1 MVRLPVRPLL
11 TLAAAAALHAAGVGP
26 TAEAVPGPVPAPVVA
41 GPRTPGPQ
49 AAERLAVVINDDV
62 PGDTLDAATVRRIF
76 LRRQRF
82 WGDGALVAPV
92 NLPATSPLRERF
104 SLAILGRSPRDM
116 ADFWNDLYFNGVQPP
131 PVLES
136 QRAVLL
142 YVARTP
148 GAIGYVAA
156 DSVAPPD
163 RRDGYRV
170 ALVVTR

>member
-26 TAEAVPGPVPAPVVA
+26 TAEAGPGPGPAPFVA
-41 GPRTPGPQ
+41 GPQ
-49 AAERLAVVINDDV
+49 AAERLAVVVNDDV
-62 PGDTLDAATVRRIF
+62 PGDSLDAATVRRVF

-82 WGDGALVAPV
+82 WGDGELVAPV
-92 NLPATSPLRERF
+92 NLPATSALRERF

-156 DSVAPPD
+156 DSVAPPG